1 MLRVSQVALVER
13 TLSAMWETR
22 VRSLGQE
29 DPLEE
34 GIAIHS
40 SIFTWRIPWT
50 EELGRL
56 QSMGSQRVGQDCSS
70 RLMLHVKLRVN
81 LRNVRSEYSLLLC
94 DRLIFSDF
102 QNPGLSRP
110 SLYADSSPEKLLFS
124 HRQRECLF
132 HSSSKTVA
140 SAPNL
145 LLPLCLLLFY
155 MLASSGRLWATW
167 RQKSHFYSMFIIVSF
182 LLLQFLIQNVTH
194 NTCSIIKGSYM
205 RRRKDSFLTI
215 LAQWASDCISWIKK
229 LCLAI
234 WERSVSG

>member
-1 MLRVSQVALVER
+1 MLRFSQVALVER
-13 TLSAMWETR
+13 TLPAMWETR

-34 GIAIHS
+34 GMAIHS
-40 SIFTWRIPWT
+40 SILTWRIPWT
-50 EELGRL
+50 EEPGRL

-70 RLMLHVKLRVN
+70 KLMLHVKLRVN

-102 QNPGLSRP
+102 QNPALSRP

-124 HRQRECLF
+124 HKQRECFF

-145 LLPLCLLLFY
+145 LLPLYLLLFY
-155 MLASSGRLWATW
+155 RLVSSGRLWATW
-167 RQKSHFYSMFIIVSF
+167 GQKSHFI
-182 LLLQFLIQNVTH
+182 
-194 NTCSIIKGSYM
+194 
-205 RRRKDSFLTI
+205 
-215 LAQWASDCISWIKK
+215 A
-229 LCLAI
+229 CL
-234 WERSVSG
+234 SLSPFSSSSS